1 MKPRV
6 LKVSVFGF
14 GRAQRTLRLLLEKR
28 QSKHPMD
35 IQHGNSDLKSGLG
48 TKGGCYLLISEHVPD
63 IHGKIP
69 PGTKELADAI
79 SLPHL
84 SA

>member
-1 MKPRV
+1 
-6 LKVSVFGF
+6 
-14 GRAQRTLRLLLEKR
+14 
-28 QSKHPMD
+28 MD
-35 IQHGNSDLKSGLG
+35 IEHGNSDLKSGLG

-79 SLPHL
+79 HSPTSQHKHRATCGNQH
-84 SA
+84 SVEN